1 MNRSRLLGL
10 IIGFSLTVLIRL
22 YREHPTLKNPAKNSA
37 AEVTIASNPAST
49 RNIERSPVT
58 KLRRDFQSAE
68 SKASW
73 TNPAGRGPLGTDE
86 IAVIKA
92 EQQRL
97 IAFTHSL
104 EHNAKRLGNA
114 MIALLREVDVN
125 RIIQDGKSVDPQEL
139 IAEIEAAAPIPNVPY
154 GPKLGLVPNQ

>member
-1 MNRSRLLGL
+1 MNRPRLLGFT
-10 IIGFSLTVLIRL
+10 IGFSLALLIHF
-22 YREHPTLKNPAKNSA
+22 YREHPTLDNPEKNSA
-37 AEVTIASNPAST
+37 AEPAIASNPSST
-49 RNIERSPVT
+49 RNIEKSSAA
-58 KLRRDFQSAE
+58 KLRRDFLSAE
-68 SKASW
+68 LRASR
-73 TNPAGRGPLGTDE
+73 TNSAGSGPLVTDE

-97 IAFTHSL
+97 IAFADSL

-114 MIALLREVDVN
+114 MIVLLREMDVN
-125 RIIQDGKSVDPQEL
+125 RMIQDGKSVDPQEL

>member
-10 IIGFSLTVLIRL
+10 IIGFSLALFIHL
-22 YREHPTLKNPAKNSA
+22 YREHPTLDNPEKNSA
-37 AEVTIASNPAST
+37 AEVAIASNPSST
-49 RNIERSPVT
+49 RNIERSPVA
-58 KLRRDFQSAE
+58 KLRRNFQSAE

-73 TNPAGRGPLGTDE
+73 TNPAGRGPVATDE

-97 IAFTHSL
+97 IAFTNSL
-104 EHNAKRLGNA
+104 EHNAKRLGSA
-114 MIALLREVDVN
+114 MIVLLREIDVN
-125 RIIQDGKSVDPQEL
+125 RMIQDGKSVDPQEL